1 LAFACDR
8 FVKHIKTCLGS
19 NGYASAKEVSFSAH
33 RTFRHSYPGLLKGA
47 LAASSMIEYIL
58 QLLRRDV
65 TRGVA
70 GTILLKVGS
79 GGLAFAMFSLAART
93 MSPDAFGLFATWLCI
108 AQIASVIG
116 LVGQE
121 LVLVRFLNEYHA
133 TGAKDLAKGVLVFC
147 MGVAAAATVA
157 AAAMIAAAGGVKGES
172 ALLVLAVVAFM
183 AVNSGLMLG
192 SQIARSLVSI
202 LMGEGNRE
210 FFWRIIVVT
219 FLLVLLFGHH
229 QISPTEMFT
238 LMAAAMLIG
247 LAVQAFSIARA
258 LPAVHATT
266 ARYETRRW
274 TASGGRFWL
283 SSILDAANQY
293 FDVILIYWLL
303 DGVTAGIYFAASRLA
318 NIFGMLS
325 AALYT
330 FAARRLPLLYF
341 SKNHEEFEHTIVL
354 MAEVTA
360 LCVLSGLVVVC
371 VGAPYLLGLFGPAFV
386 AQKWTLIVLAIGTAF
401 QAAGGP
407 ASAIIQLT
415 GRESSYVPVVAAN
428 VLLRL
433 AGFFIL
439 IPWLGVLGAAV
450 AATLS
455 LGVTT
460 IALNV
465 ICRRWTGVDP
475 SVLVLFK
482 RSRWKAKARPAAA
495 ADPSV

>member
-1 LAFACDR
+1 MMEF
-8 FVKHIKTCLGS
+8 
-19 NGYASAKEVSFSAH
+19 
-33 RTFRHSYPGLLKGA
+33 
-47 LAASSMIEYIL
+47 IL
-58 QLLRRDV
+58 QLMQRDV

-93 MSPDAFGLFATWLCI
+93 MSPEAFGLFATWLSV

-133 TGAKDLAKGVLVFC
+133 LGAKDLTKGVLLFC
-147 MGVAAAATVA
+147 VGLAGAATMAAAAV
-157 AAAMIAAAGGVKGES
+157 IAAAGGVRGES
-172 ALLVLAVVAFM
+172 ALLVLSVVAFM

-210 FFWRIIVVT
+210 FFWRIIVV
-219 FLLVLLFGHH
+219 VLLLTVLLNHG
-229 QISPTEMFT
+229 QISPVEMFV
-238 LMAAAMLIG
+238 LMAAAMSMGLI
-247 LAVQAFSIARA
+247 VQGFSIIRA
-258 LPAVHATT
+258 LPDLHTTT
-266 ARYETRRW
+266 AQYETRRW
-274 TASGGRFWL
+274 TASGLRFWL
-283 SSILDAANQY
+283 SSILEAANQY
-293 FDVILIYWLL
+293 FDVILIYWMM
-303 DGVTAGIYFAASRLA
+303 DSVTAGIYFAASRLA
-318 NIFGMLS
+318 NVFAMLS

-341 SKNHEEFEHTIVL
+341 KKDHGEFEHTLIL

-360 LCVLSGLVVVC
+360 LCVLGGLVIIW

-386 AQKWTLIVLAIGTAF
+386 AQQWTLIVLALGTAL

-407 ASAIIQLT
+407 AAPIIQLT

-428 VLLRL
+428 VGLRL
-433 AGFFIL
+433 LGFFIL
-439 IPWLGVLGAAV
+439 IPWLGVLGAA
-450 AATLS
+450 ASATFA

-460 IALNV
+460 IALNL

-475 SVLVLFK
+475 SILVLF
-482 RSRWKAKARPAAA
+482 RLSRWKAKAAQSKTRPAAA
-495 ADPSV
+495 DPNV